1 MNEALQ
7 NITIRDLMRIAP
19 GLDEHNIGNDFFL
32 CDVKDWQMRDAASMI
47 RVFDYPI
54 RIDGY
59 LCIVCMQ
66 GSFTAQLNLNSYK
79 VEKNEAIFI
88 TPGVIGRLSD
98 APEENLED
106 LHLVLVGMS
115 REYLSGIRLDFSRL
129 YTESINILQSP
140 LIRFTEEDLRIGE
153 KYFQLADIVLTSDLQ
168 TRKEIIGGLISS
180 LMFFLSELWTRN
192 IEKAR
197 ILEPPK
203 AGNRI
208 NGVFKRFIDLVTEY
222 HTTERGMAFYAEQ
235 LCLTPKY
242 LSKLVK
248 QASGR
253 SAPEWIDAFVIL
265 EAKNL
270 LRFSDCT
277 IKEIVYRLHFPNQ
290 SVFYKYFKSHTGMTP
305 SEYRKS

>member
-7 NITIRDLMRIAP
+7 NITIRDLMKMVP
-19 GLDEHNIGNDFFL
+19 ELDEYKIGNDFFL
-32 CDVKDWQMRDAASMI
+32 CQVKNPTLKTTGMLTH
-47 RVFDYPI
+47 FLDYPI

-59 LCIVCMQ
+59 LCIICVQ
-66 GSFTAQLNLNSYK
+66 GSFTTHLNLNSYR

-88 TPGVIGRLSD
+88 TPGVIGKVS
-98 APEENLED
+98 EVHENNLKD
-106 LHLVLVGMS
+106 VHLVIVGMS

-140 LIRFTEEDLRIGE
+140 LIRFTEEDLKLGE
-153 KYFQLADIVLTSDLQ
+153 KYFQLAGAILTSSLKSK
-168 TRKEIIGGLISS
+168 KEIVGSLISS
-180 LMFFLSELWTRN
+180 LMFFLGEMWTRN
-192 IEKAR
+192 IEQAR
-197 ILEPPK
+197 TLEPPK
-203 AGNRI
+203 AGTRI

-222 HTTERGMAFYAEQ
+222 HTSERGMAFYAEQ

-242 LSKLVK
+242 LSKLIK

-270 LRFSDCT
+270 LRFSDFT